1 MDFIKILRSFEEFLY
16 EVMTWLLFYPR
27 TLWRAVSRPLDMIRY
42 SDNEQGDAVE
52 DQYTD
57 SLSPP
62 LFLMLSLLIAHGF
75 ELAMHATITVGANFQ
90 RFFASDETLLF
101 LRCIAFSLYPLLYSA
116 ALLKRRGV
124 PLDRERLRR
133 PFFGQC
139 YVTAPV
145 AMLTGIIATLGRLPG
160 AGLVATFSFVAI
172 LIWFLAV
179 QARWFRMELGMGQG
193 RAALLACWI
202 WLKATILIV
211 AVAAVLVYR

>member
-1 MDFIKILRSFEEFLY
+1 MDFVKILRSFEEFLY

-27 TLWRAVSRPLDMIRY
+27 TLWRAVTQPIDMIRY
-42 SDNEQGDAVE
+42 SDTEQADAVE

-75 ELAMHATITVGANFQ
+75 ELAMHSQVTIGANFR
-90 RFFASDETLLF
+90 RFFASDETLLL
-101 LRCIAFSLYPLLYSA
+101 LRCVAFSLYPLLYAA
-116 ALLKRRGV
+116 ALLKRRGAA
-124 PLDRERLRR
+124 LDRERLRR

-145 AMLTGIIATLGRLPG
+145 AMLSSIILTMGRQPG
-160 AGLVATFSFVAI
+160 FAPVAAILFVAV
-172 LIWFLAV
+172 LCWFLTV
-179 QARWFRMELGMGQG
+179 QARWFRIELGMGLG

-202 WLKATILIV
+202 WLKATILIL
-211 AVAAVLVYR
+211 AVSAVLVLR

>member
-1 MDFIKILRSFEEFLY
+1 MDFVKILRSFEELLY

-42 SDNEQGDAVE
+42 SDTEQGDAVE

-62 LFLMLSLLIAHGF
+62 LFLMLSLLLAHGF
-75 ELAMHATITVGANFQ
+75 ELAMHTNVIIGKDFQ
-90 RFFASDETLLF
+90 RFFASDEMLLY
-101 LRCIAFSLYPLLYSA
+101 LRCIGFSLYPLLYSA

-124 PLDRERLRR
+124 ALDREGLRR

-139 YVTAPV
+139 YVTAPF
-145 AMLTGIIATLGRLPG
+145 AMLTGFIATLGRLPG
-160 AGLVATFSFVAI
+160 AALPATLSFVAI
-172 LIWFLAV
+172 LFWFLAV

-202 WLKATILIV
+202 WLKATILIS

>member
-27 TLWRAVSRPLDMIRY
+27 TFWRVVSRPIDTIRY
-42 SDNEQGDAVE
+42 SDTEQGDAVE

-75 ELAMHATITVGANFQ
+75 ELAMHSQVTVGANFR
-90 RFFASDETLLF
+90 RFFASDETLLL

-124 PLDRERLRR
+124 ALDRASLRR

-139 YVTAPV
+139 YVTAPT
-145 AMLTGIIATLGRLPG
+145 AMLIGIILIAGEQPG
-160 AGLVATFSFVAI
+160 FAPVAAI
-172 LIWFLAV
+172 LFIGVLCWFLTV
-179 QARWFRMELGMGQG
+179 QTRWFRIELGMGLG
-193 RAALLACWI
+193 RAALLACWT
-202 WLKATILIV
+202 WLKVTIVIL
-211 AVAAVLVYR
+211 AVSAVLVLR